1 MKVLVT
7 GATGFLGQHICR
19 ALLQR
24 GHELAGLS
32 RHGGVAGPELGSR
45 YRSISYAMGD
55 QFPEAVLDFTPEVI
69 VHLAWDGIPDFSEQK
84 CVANVE
90 SQLRFLNETK
100 RFTSLRKILVAG
112 TCREYGLKQGV
123 CIESDSAVPDSYFSW
138 AKQSLHDFFSLN
150 CQKRGISL
158 SWFRI
163 FYVFGPGQRGE
174 SLIPTLI
181 SAFKKNT
188 EPKISNPMAV
198 NDYIYISD
206 VVKAFVMS
214 AENVECEGTF
224 NLGSGRTTS
233 IAEIVKR
240 VEYSIKGMD
249 KSSSDIGGSSWVEN
263 RNNAGMWADLSLSN
277 KLLRWAPEISLQDGI
292 KLTCRLATYE

>member
-1 MKVLVT
+1 MRVLVT
-7 GATGFLGQHICR
+7 GATGFLGQHICG

-32 RHGGVAGPELGSR
+32 RHGSVAAPERESR
-45 YRSISYAMGD
+45 YTTIKYTMGD
-55 QFPEAVLDFTPEVI
+55 QLPEAVIDFAPEVI

-84 CVANVE
+84 CVSNVE

-100 RFTSLRKILVAG
+100 RFTSLRKLLVAG
-112 TCREYGLKQGV
+112 TCREYGLKQGI
-123 CIESDSAVPDSYFSW
+123 CFESDYAVPDSYFSW

-150 CQKRGISL
+150 CQQRGVSL

-163 FYVFGPGQRGE
+163 FYVYGPGQREE

-181 SAFKKNT
+181 RAVKKNVM
-188 EPKISNPMAV
+188 PKINNPLSF
-198 NDYIYISD
+198 NDYIYIAD
-206 VVKAFVMS
+206 VVKAFVVG

-240 VEYSIKGMD
+240 VQYSISGVD
-249 KSSSDIGGSSWVEN
+249 EISSDLGTSSSNKSKIAV
-263 RNNAGMWADLSLSN
+263 GMWADLTLSK
-277 KLLRWAPEISLQDGI
+277 KLLRWTPETSLRDGI
-292 KLTCRLATYE
+292 EFTCRLAHYE